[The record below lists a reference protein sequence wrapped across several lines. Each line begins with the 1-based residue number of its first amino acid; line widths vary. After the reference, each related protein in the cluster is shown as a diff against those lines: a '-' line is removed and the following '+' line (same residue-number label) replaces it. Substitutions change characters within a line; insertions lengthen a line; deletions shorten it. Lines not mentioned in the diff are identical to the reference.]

1 MQINRLF
8 EIVYILLDK
17 KSVSAKEFAEYFGV
31 SVRTIYRDIDTLS
44 AAGIP
49 VYTSKGRGG
58 GIRLLDDYVLNKS
71 VLSEQEQNGILMSL
85 QSLNAVKF
93 PDLEPLLNKLSIL
106 FNKSQDN
113 WIEVDF
119 SHWGSDNADRVKF
132 DMLRNAV
139 VNTRV
144 ISFDYY
150 SSYKEKTSR
159 TVEPLKL
166 VFKGQAWYVY
176 GYCRA
181 KNDYRLFKIKRIR
194 NLTVKDEAFFRAVPG
209 DIWAD
214 NDESCQDRMITLVLQ
229 VDEDMAYRV
238 YDEFCEEQICQNADG
253 TFNVTIIL
261 PEDEWLYGYILSFGS
276 SVEVLEPSR
285 IRKEVASRLE
295 ELLKKYI

>member
-17 KSVSAKEFAEYFGV
+17 KSVSAKEFAEYFDV

-71 VLSEQEQNGILMSL
+71 VLSEDEQNGILMSL
-85 QSLNAVKF
+85 QSLNAVNF
-93 PDLEPLLNKLSIL
+93 PDLEPVLNKLSIL
-106 FNKSQDN
+106 FNKSQNN

-119 SHWGSDNADRVKF
+119 SHWGSEGGDRIKF
-132 DMLRNAV
+132 DMLRKAV
-139 VNTRV
+139 INNRV
-144 ISFDYY
+144 ISFDYF

-176 GYCRA
+176 GFCRA

-194 NLTVKDEAFFRAVPG
+194 NVTLKDETFFRPIPG
-209 DIWAD
+209 DILGNSD
-214 NDESCQDRMITLVLQ
+214 DSYKDRMITLVLK
-229 VDEDMAYRV
+229 VDEDMAFRV
-238 YDEFCEEQICQNADG
+238 FDEFCEHQICQNADG
-253 TFNVTIIL
+253 TFEVNITL
-261 PEDEWLYGYILSFGS
+261 PEDEWIYGYILSFGS
-276 SVEVLEPSR
+276 SVEVLEPIH

-295 ELLKKYI
+295 AQLKKYI